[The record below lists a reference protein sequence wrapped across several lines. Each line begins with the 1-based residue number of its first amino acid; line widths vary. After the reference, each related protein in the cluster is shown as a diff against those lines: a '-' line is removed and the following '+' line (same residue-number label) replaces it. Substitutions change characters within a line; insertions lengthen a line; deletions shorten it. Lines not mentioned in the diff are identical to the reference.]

1 MSEGVLH
8 PEWEGAAPREE
19 ALAWQEVHRAA
30 RKEHRETLVVLLWQA
45 GLLTALL
52 LGWGLASG
60 RVLDHL
66 FLSDPLAV
74 GRAFWQMLLNGTLW
88 FHLRF
93 TLLETLLGYVG
104 GAAAG
109 VVAASL
115 VVLVPGLKPLLRPF
129 VLVAYAVPKVALAP
143 LMILWFGIG
152 VLPKVLLAGTF
163 VAFLVFLNTVAGAGG
178 ASPDLVAV
186 VRVMGASRLAVL
198 RLVVLPSTTPFVLA
212 ALRLAIPAA
221 LIGAIVGEFLS
232 SNRGVGYLINAASSR
247 YHTAEVFSGIL
258 GPLLVALAL
267 NVAVSVLE
275 RRALRWV
282 PRGLDPLGVR

>member
-1 MSEGVLH
+1 MAEGVLR
-8 PEWEGAAPREE
+8 PGWEGAVPREE
-19 ALAWQEVHRAA
+19 ALARREVYRAA
-30 RKEHRETLVVLLWQA
+30 RGEQRETLLVLLWQA
-45 GLLTALL
+45 GLLAALL

-60 RVLDHL
+60 RVLDRL

-74 GRAFWQMLLNGTLW
+74 GKAFWRVLLDGTLW

-109 VVAASL
+109 LGAAGL
-115 VVLVPGLKPLLRPF
+115 VVLVPGLEPLLRPF
-129 VLVAYAVPKVALAP
+129 VVVAYAVPKVALAP

-163 VAFLVFLNTVAGAGG
+163 VAFLVFLNTLAGAGG
-178 ASPDLVAV
+178 VSPDLVAV

-198 RLVVLPSTTPFVLA
+198 RRVVLPAATPFVLA

-221 LIGAIVGEFLS
+221 LIGAIVGEFIS

-247 YHTAEVFSGIL
+247 YRTAEVFAGIVGL
-258 GPLLVALAL
+258 LLVVLAM
-267 NVAVSVLE
+267 NAAVSAVE

-282 PRGLDPLGVR
+282 PRGRDPLGVR

>member
-1 MSEGVLH
+1 MAEGVLR
-8 PEWEGAAPREE
+8 PGWERAMPRE
-19 ALAWQEVHRAA
+19 AVLAQEEVHRVA
-30 RKEHRETLVVLLWQA
+30 RGEQRETLLVLLWQA
-45 GLLTALL
+45 GLLAALL

-60 RVLDHL
+60 RVLDRL

-74 GRAFWQMLLNGTLW
+74 GRAFWRVLLDGTLW

-109 VVAASL
+109 LGAAGL
-115 VVLVPGLKPLLRPF
+115 VVLVPGLEPLLRPF
-129 VLVAYAVPKVALAP
+129 VVVAYAVPKVALAP

-163 VAFLVFLNTVAGAGG
+163 VAFLVFLNTLAGAAGV
-178 ASPDLVAV
+178 SPDLVAV

-198 RLVVLPSTTPFVLA
+198 RRVVLPAATPFVLA

-221 LIGAIVGEFLS
+221 LIGAIVGEFIS

-247 YHTAEVFSGIL
+247 YRTAEVFAGIFGL
-258 GPLLVALAL
+258 LLVVLAM
-267 NVAVSVLE
+267 NAAVSALE

-282 PRGLDPLGVR
+282 PRGRDPLGVR